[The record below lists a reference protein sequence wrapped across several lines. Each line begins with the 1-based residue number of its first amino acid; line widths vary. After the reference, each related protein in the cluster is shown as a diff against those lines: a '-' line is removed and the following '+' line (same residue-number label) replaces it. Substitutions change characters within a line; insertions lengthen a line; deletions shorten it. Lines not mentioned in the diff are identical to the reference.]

1 MTCVSFKNCIQQEP
15 RWPAWSVHA
24 STGASRTCAKRVTEP
39 LSGGESLPL
48 VFMRDF
54 YESISIKRTADMMAS
69 EIGDFVQTEG
79 RESLFS
85 SSKT

>member
-1 MTCVSFKNCIQQEP
+1 
-15 RWPAWSVHA
+15 
-24 STGASRTCAKRVTEP
+24 VTEP